1 MDYET
6 LARDVHAYMED
17 VGIAA
22 QADTHGAVRANQQHR
37 VLVGHSLGAKT
48 AMTMACMFPDS
59 INGLVSLDASPVD
72 RTPYPHLNETSE
84 RMIEEAMS
92 LGSLEGLPL
101 EDAIK
106 KIKREV

>member
-1 MDYET
+1 
-6 LARDVHAYMED
+6 
-17 VGIAA
+17 
-22 QADTHGAVRANQQHR
+22 
-37 VLVGHSLGAKT
+37 
-48 AMTMACMFPDS
+48 MTMACMYPDS

-72 RTPYPHLNETSE
+72 RRPYPHLNETSE

-106 KIKREV
+106 KIKREVEDPVLQTALLFNLNTDGTL

>member
-1 MDYET
+1 M
-6 LARDVHAYMED
+6 
-17 VGIAA
+17 
-22 QADTHGAVRANQQHR
+22 
-37 VLVGHSLGAKT
+37 S
-48 AMTMACMFPDS
+48 MACMYPDS
-59 INGLVSLDASPVD
+59 IDGLISLDASPVD
-72 RTPYPHLNETSE
+72 RTPYPHLNEPSE